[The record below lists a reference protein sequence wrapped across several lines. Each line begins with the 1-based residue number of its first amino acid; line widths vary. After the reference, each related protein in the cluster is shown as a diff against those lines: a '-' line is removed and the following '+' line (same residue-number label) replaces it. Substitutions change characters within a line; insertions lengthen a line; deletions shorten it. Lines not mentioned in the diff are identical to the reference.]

1 MKQSLRILRGT
12 DEDVLH
18 YVYEVDLPSGS
29 SVLDALEYIRTGS
42 VPDLMY
48 RHSCHHGSCGTCAV
62 RINGKEVLAC
72 LTKLEDFAGTIPT
85 IEPLQAF
92 KHDKDLVVEPGSLFR
107 RLPKDA
113 TKLRISEW
121 SGGIATT
128 GSIAAAG
135 GVANTGSEINRDPSH
150 EANEA
155 RPGGIEHF
163 VRFEDCIECGACI
176 SACPVTKQNWS
187 EELLEML
194 PFVGPAVLAAI
205 HRESI
210 NNPERREEMLEL
222 AKQPNGVAACEKH
235 FNCSRVC
242 PRMVAPGR
250 HIEELR
256 KELL

>member
-1 MKQSLRILRGT
+1 MKQSLRIKRGT
-12 DEDVLH
+12 DEDVLY

-72 LTKLEDFAGTIPT
+72 LTKLEDFAGTVPT
-85 IEPLQAF
+85 IEPLAAF

-121 SGGIATT
+121 VGGEIHRD
-128 GSIAAAG
+128 S
-135 GVANTGSEINRDPSH
+135 SE
-150 EANEA
+150 EAFQA

-176 SACPVTKQNWS
+176 SACPVTQQSWA
-187 EELLEML
+187 EEPLSAN
-194 PFVGPAVLAAI
+194 PFMGPAVLAAI

-210 NNPERREEMLEL
+210 NNSERRQEMLEL
-222 AKQPNGVAACEKH
+222 AKLPNGVAACEKH
-235 FNCSRVC
+235 FDCSRVC
-242 PRMVAPGR
+242 PRMVAPGK
-250 HIEELR
+250 HIEQLR
-256 KELL
+256 KEIL

>member
-121 SGGIATT
+121 SGG
-128 GSIAAAG
+128 
-135 GVANTGSEINRDPSH
+135 EIKRDPDH
-150 EANEA
+150 EENEV

-187 EELLEML
+187 EESLEML